1 MIKPW
6 NYIDE
11 YHKIKPRIIKAVNKS
26 ISSGFLILGPQL
38 ELFEKKFSKFIGTK
52 FGLGVGNCTDAIFI
66 ALKTL
71 NIGEGDEVITVSNTA
86 VPTITAIVNSGA
98 RPKFIDVNENYL
110 MDVDKLESAINKN
123 TKAIIPVHLYGQT
136 CDMLKI
142 LKIKKKY
149 GLKIIEDC
157 AQSTGSMCNGKKSGN
172 FGDIGCFSFYPTKIL
187 GAYGDAGFLTTNN
200 FKLYNKM
207 RRIRLMGMESK
218 KKSKNI
224 FNKKYYALEH
234 GTNSRLDE
242 IQASIL
248 NVKFNFIK
256 QYINRRRQ
264 IAKMYS
270 DSLSETDLILPQEKF
285 GNYHVYYQYVVS
297 HNKRNKIIEK
307 LQKKGI
313 YLNITYPYPVHK
325 MKPYKKFFEKNDKK
339 LRNTENFANQ
349 IFSLPTYPSIKDS
362 SVKKIIKEIKKIA

>member
-11 YHKIKPRIIKAVNKS
+11 YKEIKPKIIKAIDKS
-26 ISSGFLILGPQL
+26 INSGFLILGPQL
-38 ELFEKKFSKFIGTK
+38 ELFEKKFSKFIGAK
-52 FGLGVGNCTDAIFI
+52 FGIGVGNCTDAIFI

-71 NIGEGDEVITVSNTA
+71 NIGTGDEVITVSNTA

-110 MDVDKLESAINKN
+110 MDADKLESAINKN

-157 AQSTGSMCNGKKSGN
+157 AQSTGSMYNGKKSGN

-200 FKLYNKM
+200 IKLYNKM

-264 IAKMYS
+264 IAKMYN
-270 DSLSETDLILPQEKF
+270 DSLSETDLVLPQEKY

-297 HNKRNKIIEK
+297 HDKRNKIIEK

-325 MKPYKKFFEKNDKK
+325 MKPYKKFFQKSDKK

-362 SVKKIIKEIKKIA
+362 NVKKIIKEIKKIA